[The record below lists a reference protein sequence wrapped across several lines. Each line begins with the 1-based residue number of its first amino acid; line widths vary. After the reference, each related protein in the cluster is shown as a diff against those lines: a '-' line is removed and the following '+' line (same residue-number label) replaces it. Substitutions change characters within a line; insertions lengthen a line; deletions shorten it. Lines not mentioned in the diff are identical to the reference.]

1 MSVIVIGEPGKIER
15 LNKGKSLL
23 AIENDYIAID
33 IETTGL
39 DTSYD
44 EILELGAVKY
54 SGGVEVSRFQSL
66 VKPEYEISE
75 FITELTGI
83 TNEMVANAP
92 SISDVLPDF
101 LNFIS
106 QSLLVGHNV
115 NFDIN
120 FIYDRCEELG
130 LSPFSN
136 DFVDTMRLSRRLYP
150 NWKNHKLS
158 TMINELGI
166 GEVVEHRALG
176 DCIQT
181 AKSYEAL
188 KAYAKEIDADLSI
201 KRSSYFSAK
210 DIVVH
215 AGSELY
221 NPDSPLFG
229 KVVVFTGTLERMPRR
244 DAMQLVVDIG
254 GFCGDSITKQT
265 NFLVLGNNDYCSSIK
280 GGKSNKQKKAEKLIL
295 EGQDIS
301 IISENV
307 FYEMMEE

>member
-23 AIENDYIAID
+23 VIENDY

-106 QSLLVGHNV
+106 QSLLVGH
-115 NFDIN
+115 
-120 FIYDRCEELG
+120 
-130 LSPFSN
+130 
-136 DFVDTMRLSRRLYP
+136 M
-150 NWKNHKLS
+150 
-158 TMINELGI
+158 
-166 GEVVEHRALG
+166 
-176 DCIQT
+176 
-181 AKSYEAL
+181 
-188 KAYAKEIDADLSI
+188 
-201 KRSSYFSAK
+201 
-210 DIVVH
+210 
-215 AGSELY
+215 
-221 NPDSPLFG
+221 
-229 KVVVFTGTLERMPRR
+229 
-244 DAMQLVVDIG
+244 
-254 GFCGDSITKQT
+254 
-265 NFLVLGNNDYCSSIK
+265 
-280 GGKSNKQKKAEKLIL
+280 
-295 EGQDIS
+295 
-301 IISENV
+301 
-307 FYEMMEE
+307 